1 VRLQKKRPAPWLNQ
15 ELPELAKLVLMS
27 DMLLTS
33 DAKAQNK
40 NLNHLEIP
48 VQVIPNPVLHF
59 IAS

>member
-1 VRLQKKRPAPWLNQ
+1 MERTAPWSNQ

-27 DMLLTS
+27 DMLLTP

-40 NLNHLEIP
+40 SLNYLEIT
-48 VQVIPNPVLHF
+48 VQVTSNSVLHF